1 MKHEPKY
8 ASEPGHPDYDQ
19 YMNLKGMVDRMHG
32 ENGVDITSHDISHR
46 ATSAMLRAIKQDAI
60 DDRSRLNPGEIDGVV
75 LSRGNGQAQS
85 GEYAIAYQGDPAN
98 PTVRTLGVPTQ
109 QLLVPAEQSLQEV
122 NRLNEQAQHRVLTQE
137 RQQAR
142 QQEQAQSQSQDA
154 QQPGIGSR
162 SLF

>member
-1 MKHEPKY
+1 MNHAPKY

-60 DDRSRLNPGEIDGVV
+60 DDRSRLSPGEIDGVV
-75 LSRGNGQAQS
+75 LSRGNGRAQT

-109 QLLVPAEQSLQEV
+109 QLLAPAEQSLQEI
-122 NRLNEQAQHRVLTQE
+122 NRLNEQTQQRTQTQERQHE

-142 QQEQAQSQSQDA
+142 QQEQAQDA
-154 QQPGIGSR
+154 QQPGIGTR

>member
-1 MKHEPKY
+1 MKYEPKY
-8 ASEPGHPDYDQ
+8 ASDPGHPDYDQ

-60 DDRSRLNPGEIDGVV
+60 DDRSRLSPGEIDGVV
-75 LSRGNGQAQS
+75 LSRGNGRTQT
-85 GEYAIAYQGDPAN
+85 GEYAIAYQGDPGN

-109 QLLVPAEQSLQEV
+109 QLLAPAEQNLQEI
-122 NRLNEQAQHRVLTQE
+122 NRLNEQTQRTQAQE
-137 RQQAR
+137 RQQTQAR
-142 QQEQAQSQSQDA
+142 QQEQAQDA
-154 QQPGIGSR
+154 QQPGIGTR